1 MIHAGDEPGELTGD
15 LTADVGAAVAGAEN
29 LDALLADRP
38 LDAFVLFTTVAGV
51 WGSAGRGTEAAV
63 GAHLDALARR
73 RRDRGVPA
81 LSIGWGAWAAG
92 VSGSLTGHLSR
103 NGVPALESG
112 LALAALG
119 RAMAD
124 DTDASVVVADV
135 AWDRFAPAFTANRP
149 STLLDELPEAR
160 SALAPAEDAESG
172 NQLRQK
178 LRGLPEAGRAAE
190 VLALVR
196 EKVAAV
202 LGHTSADAVEAD
214 IAFKDLGFDSL
225 TAVDL
230 RGQLTTAT
238 GLALPATLAFDYPTP
253 AALAAHLRA
262 ELLDEQTAVEVTVA
276 GPRATDDDPIA
287 IVGMSCR
294 YPGGVR
300 SPEDLWRL
308 VSGEVDAIGA
318 LPGDRN
324 WPLGELTGDGPGS
337 TPARGGGFLYDAGDF
352 DPGFFGISPREALV
366 MDPQQRLVLEGAW
379 EALERAGIDPAG
391 LRGSDA
397 GVFIGGGSG
406 DYRPNAQESGQW
418 QTAQSASLLSGR
430 LAYTFGLEGP
440 TVSVDTACS
449 SSLVALHLAA
459 QALRTGE
466 CSVAIAGGVTVMST
480 PANFVEF
487 GDLGALSADGRCKA
501 FSDRADGTGW
511 SEGVGMLVVE
521 RLSDAQR
528 NGHEVLAVVRGSAIN
543 SDGASNGLTAPS
555 GPSQQRVIRKA
566 LANAGFTG
574 TDIDAVEAHGTG
586 TALGDPI
593 EAQALLAT
601 YGQDR
606 ERPLLLGSVKS
617 NIGHTQAASGVAG
630 VIKMVLA
637 MRHGVLPRTLHV
649 GAPSSHVDWSSGA
662 VELLTET
669 VQWPDSGRARR
680 AAVSSFGASGT
691 NSHVI
696 VEQAPAPAE
705 AEPVRETGV
714 VPVTLSGKTAAALR
728 DQAGG
733 LLARLRTAP
742 EPALTDLAFSLATSR
757 SVFEHRAAVV
767 AGDLDEL
774 LGGLA
779 TLAEGDTSSI
789 ALRGTAGRGGKL
801 AFLFSGQGSQ
811 QPGMGAALY
820 RRFPVFAEAFD
831 AVLANLEAHLDR
843 PLRDLVFAAPATE
856 EAELLDQ
863 TGYTQPALFA
873 VEVALYHLVR
883 SWGLEPDFVA
893 GHSVGELAAAHVAGV
908 LSLADACT
916 LVAARGRLMQAL
928 PAGGAMVS
936 LQASEDEVTPRLTAG
951 ASIAA
956 VNGPRAVV
964 IAGDEAAVTA
974 IADRFSADGRKTRRL
989 RVSHAFHSAHM
1000 DAMLQDF
1007 GRIARQVSY
1016 AAPVVPL
1023 VSAVTGEVAAAE
1035 RVCDPG
1041 YWVDHA
1047 REAVRFADAVRTL
1060 ARNGVTRFL
1069 EIGPDSVLSAMTQD
1083 SLGETDAL
1091 VVPLLRKDRDEE
1103 ATAVAALAR
1112 LQVDGVRPA
1121 WSGFFAGTG
1130 ARRVDLPTYAF
1141 QHERFWPAATAET
1154 TGGSEADSDFW
1165 AAVANEDFAELAATL
1180 NVEGDALSKVL
1191 PALMDWR
1198 RQRSEAST
1206 VDGWRHRIGWTPLS
1220 AVPTGGLTGTW
1231 LALVPEGD
1239 DEWVPAAIDALGAG
1253 VVRVDVPADQDR
1265 EALAGSLSAVAG
1277 TDFAGVVSLLAL
1289 SDFASGVPAG
1299 VVSTTKALQ
1308 ALGDAGITAP
1318 LWCVTRGAISVG
1330 LGEGPVR
1337 PDQAGVWGLGHV
1349 AALEYPERWGG
1360 LVDLPEVADAH
1371 AAEGLAAV
1379 LAGLDGE
1386 DEVAVRSSG
1395 LFGRRLRKAAAH
1407 GSAPIWEPSG
1417 TVLITGGTGALGR
1430 QLARRL
1436 ARDGAEHL
1444 LLASRGGLDAPGA
1457 TELRDELAATGVRVT
1472 ISACDV
1478 ADRAGL
1484 EAVLDSVP
1492 AEYPLTGV
1500 VHAAG
1505 VLDDGVLDGLTPD
1518 RFDAVFRSKV
1528 GSAFLLD
1535 ELTRDLDLKVFA
1547 LFSSASGAVGNP
1559 GQANYAAA
1567 NTVLDAIAERRH
1579 SLGLAATSIAWG
1591 AWGGEGMASNT
1602 HAEEAARRTGIGA
1615 MDPELAFA
1623 ALRQVVTEDEPTV
1636 LVAAVDAGRFSAT
1649 ARPSALLREMPGY
1662 DELVAAAA
1670 PDAGLGLRAKL
1681 ADLAAGQR
1689 FETVLDLVRAR
1700 AAEVLGYPDVEQVG
1714 AEKAFRDLGFDSL
1727 GAVELRNQLNAA
1739 TGLSL
1744 TSTLVFDHPTPAALA
1759 EHILAGMLPGEA
1771 VPDDADEDDDLRV
1784 PLGSAEDAGPSIDAM
1799 EIDDLVQAALDG
1811 QSDRSND

>member
-1 MIHAGDEPGELTGD
+1 
-15 LTADVGAAVAGAEN
+15 
-29 LDALLADRP
+29 
-38 LDAFVLFTTVAGV
+38 
-51 WGSAGRGTEAAV
+51 
-63 GAHLDALARR
+63 
-73 RRDRGVPA
+73 
-81 LSIGWGAWAAG
+81 
-92 VSGSLTGHLSR
+92 
-103 NGVPALESG
+103 
-112 LALAALG
+112 
-119 RAMAD
+119 
-124 DTDASVVVADV
+124 
-135 AWDRFAPAFTANRP
+135 
-149 STLLDELPEAR
+149 
-160 SALAPAEDAESG
+160 
-172 NQLRQK
+172 
-178 LRGLPEAGRAAE
+178 
-190 VLALVR
+190 
-196 EKVAAV
+196 
-202 LGHTSADAVEAD
+202 
-214 IAFKDLGFDSL
+214 
-225 TAVDL
+225 
-230 RGQLTTAT
+230 
-238 GLALPATLAFDYPTP
+238 
-253 AALAAHLRA
+253 
-262 ELLDEQTAVEVTVA
+262 
-276 GPRATDDDPIA
+276 
-287 IVGMSCR
+287 
-294 YPGGVR
+294 
-300 SPEDLWRL
+300 
-308 VSGEVDAIGA
+308 
-318 LPGDRN
+318 
-324 WPLGELTGDGPGS
+324 
-337 TPARGGGFLYDAGDF
+337 
-352 DPGFFGISPREALV
+352 
-366 MDPQQRLVLEGAW
+366 
-379 EALERAGIDPAG
+379 
-391 LRGSDA
+391 
-397 GVFIGGGSG
+397 
-406 DYRPNAQESGQW
+406 
-418 QTAQSASLLSGR
+418 
-430 LAYTFGLEGP
+430 
-440 TVSVDTACS
+440 
-449 SSLVALHLAA
+449 
-459 QALRTGE
+459 
-466 CSVAIAGGVTVMST
+466 
-480 PANFVEF
+480 
-487 GDLGALSADGRCKA
+487 
-501 FSDRADGTGW
+501 
-511 SEGVGMLVVE
+511 
-521 RLSDAQR
+521 
-528 NGHEVLAVVRGSAIN
+528 
-543 SDGASNGLTAPS
+543 
-555 GPSQQRVIRKA
+555 
-566 LANAGFTG
+566 
-574 TDIDAVEAHGTG
+574 
-586 TALGDPI
+586 
-593 EAQALLAT
+593 
-601 YGQDR
+601 
-606 ERPLLLGSVKS
+606 
-617 NIGHTQAASGVAG
+617 

-649 GAPSSHVDWSSGA
+649 DAPSSHVDWSSGA

-714 VPVTLSGKTAAALR
+714 VPVTLSGKTNSALR
-728 DQAGG
+728 EQASR

-779 TLAEGDTSSI
+779 TLADGDTSSI
-789 ALRGTAGRGGKL
+789 ALRGSAGRGGKL

-831 AVLANLEAHLDR
+831 AVLAHLEAHLDR

-908 LSLADACT
+908 FSLADACT

-936 LQASEDEVTPRLTAG
+936 LQATEDEVTPLLTAG

-956 VNGPRAVV
+956 INGPRAVV

-974 IADRFSADGRKTRRL
+974 IAGRFTADGRKTRRL

-1023 VSAVTGEVAAAE
+1023 VCTVSGEVAAAE

-1041 YWVDHA
+1041 YWVEHA
-1047 REAVRFADAVRTL
+1047 RQAVRFADTVRTL
-1060 ARNGVTRFL
+1060 AGNGVTRFL
-1069 EIGPDSVLSAMTQD
+1069 EIGPDAVLSAMTQD
-1083 SLGETDAL
+1083 SLGDTDAL

-1112 LQVDGVRPA
+1112 LQVDGVSPA
-1121 WSGFFAGTG
+1121 WPGFFAGTG

-1154 TGGSEADSDFW
+1154 IGSSEADGEFW

-1198 RQRSEAST
+1198 RQRSERST
-1206 VDGWRHRIGWTPLS
+1206 VDGWRHRIGWAPLS

-1231 LALVPEGD
+1231 LVLAPAGSD
-1239 DEWVPAAIDALGAG
+1239 DEWVPAAIGALGQS

-1265 EALAGSLSAVAG
+1265 QTLAESLNAVAG
-1277 TDFAGVVSLLAL
+1277 TDLAGVVSLLAL
-1289 SDFASGVPAG
+1289 SAFESGVPAG
-1299 VVSTTKALQ
+1299 VALTATALQ

-1330 LGEGPVR
+1330 LGEAPVR
-1337 PDQAGVWGLGHV
+1337 PHQAGVWGLGHV

-1360 LVDLPEVADAH
+1360 LVDLPEAADAR
-1371 AAEGLAAV
+1371 ATAGFAAV

-1386 DEVAVRSSG
+1386 DEVAIRASG
-1395 LFGRRLRKAAAH
+1395 LFGRRLRKIAAH

-1484 EAVLDSVP
+1484 QAMLDGVP

-1518 RFDAVFRSKV
+1518 RFEAVFRSKV

-1591 AWGGEGMASNT
+1591 AWGGEGMASNA
-1602 HAEEAARRTGIGA
+1602 HAEDAARRTGIGA
-1615 MDPELAFA
+1615 MDPELAFT

-1636 LVAAVDAGRFSAT
+1636 LIAAVDAGRFSAT

-1670 PDAGLGLRAKL
+1670 PDAGIGLRAKL

-1759 EHILAGMLPGEA
+1759 EHILAGVVPGGA
-1771 VPDDADEDDDLRV
+1771 GQDDTDEDDDLRV
-1784 PLGSAEDAGPSIDAM
+1784 PLGSAEEAGPSIDAM